1 MFVRKLS
8 RQKALKNSARYLKAN
23 INFMYCTINVTIQR
37 FLGDEKILCSI
48 ENKDPQNED
57 PHKNEVPRKN
67 PVDA

>member
-1 MFVRKLS
+1 MWL
-8 RQKALKNSARYLKAN
+8 
-23 INFMYCTINVTIQR
+23 QR
-37 FLGDEKILCSI
+37 FLGDEKILGSI